1 MGKNKFLFLKILFFL
16 MSSLIS
22 YGKNIK
28 LDDMLKTLEK
38 KSYEREIFDL
48 EQKKNL
54 SKEKYYNL
62 DNYNGVRGEIST
74 DYDYEEDKIK
84 SNGRVSYGDFYLD
97 LSKDKINSQKNS
109 DTDVVIGVNK
119 SLKDMFYSKSD
130 SEIKKLEYSKK
141 NTEYSYYDDLET
153 KKISLINLYEE
164 YKNNEFEIKLKTNN
178 LTRLKSEE
186 KILKKSYELGA
197 TPKIDLDTLQTSR
210 NNLEIELKYLKENIK
225 KIKNRFLYEFG
236 IDISKDQLMDIEIP
250 KVNISDFISNIGERK
265 ISRLGLEKEITKEN
279 IKYLKYSNKIPEV
292 LVGVE
297 HHQERNNGYSD
308 ENRVFLKLSKDIFYY
323 DINLEN
329 EKITLD
335 QQEINIQKE
344 KEINISKKLEVE
356 ENCNN
361 LYKNY
366 LVNKNKAELEK
377 NKYEIINLKY
387 KLGDVTYVDVMDVFD
402 DYLNYQVAAEK
413 AKNLFNGYIYE
424 ILVRGEKNYE

>member
-28 LDDMLKTLEK
+28 LDDMLKTLEE

-109 DTDVVIGVNK
+109 DTDVIIGVNK
-119 SLKDMFYSKSD
+119 SLKNMFYSKSD

-225 KIKNRFLYEFG
+225 KIKNCFLYEFG

-250 KVNISDFISNIGERK
+250 KVDISNFISNIGERK

-279 IKYLKYSNKIPEV
+279 IKYLKYSNKVPEV

-297 HHQERNNGYSD
+297 HQERNNGYSD

>member
-28 LDDMLKTLEK
+28 LDDMLKTLEE

-97 LSKDKINSQKNS
+97 LSKDRINSQKNS
-109 DTDVVIGVNK
+109 DTDVIIGVNK

-279 IKYLKYSNKIPEV
+279 IKYLKYSNKVPEV

-297 HHQERNNGYSD
+297 HQERNNGYSD

>member
-28 LDDMLKTLEK
+28 LDDMLKTLEE

-109 DTDVVIGVNK
+109 DTDVIIGVNK
-119 SLKDMFYSKSD
+119 SLKNMFYSKSD

-236 IDISKDQLMDIEIP
+236 IDISKDELMDIEIP

-265 ISRLGLEKEITKEN
+265 ISRLDLEKEITKEN
-279 IKYLKYSNKIPEV
+279 IKYLKYSNKVPEV

-297 HHQERNNGYSD
+297 HQERKNGYSD

-344 KEINISKKLEVE
+344 KEINISKKLEIE

>member
-28 LDDMLKTLEK
+28 LDDMLKTLEE

-109 DTDVVIGVNK
+109 DTDVIIGVNK
-119 SLKDMFYSKSD
+119 SLKNMFYSKSD

-225 KIKNRFLYEFG
+225 KIKNRFLYGFG

-250 KVNISDFISNIGERK
+250 KVDISNFISNIGERK

-297 HHQERNNGYSD
+297 HQERNNGYSD

-329 EKITLD
+329 EKITLN

>member
-28 LDDMLKTLEK
+28 LDDMLKTLEE

-109 DTDVVIGVNK
+109 DTDVIIGVNK
-119 SLKDMFYSKSD
+119 SLKNMFYSKSD

-236 IDISKDQLMDIEIP
+236 IDISKDELMDIEIP

-279 IKYLKYSNKIPEV
+279 IKYLKYSNKVPEV

-297 HHQERNNGYSD
+297 HQERNNGYSD

>member
-1 MGKNKFLFLKILFFL
+1 MRKNNFIMLSLFFL

-28 LDDMLKTLEK
+28 LDDMLKILEE
-38 KSYEREIFDL
+38 KSYEREIFNL
-48 EQKKNL
+48 EQKKNI

-62 DNYNGVRGEIST
+62 DNYNGIKGEVST
-74 DYDYEEDKIK
+74 DYDYEDDKIK

-97 LSKDKINSQKNS
+97 LSKDKIKNPKNS
-109 DTDVVIGVNK
+109 DTEVIIGVNK
-119 SLKDMFYSKSD
+119 NLKNMFYSKSD
-130 SEIKKLEYSKK
+130 SELKKLEYSKK
-141 NTEYSYYDDLET
+141 NTEYSYYDELET
-153 KKISLINLYEE
+153 KKINLINLYEN

-178 LTRLKSEE
+178 LERLKSEE
-186 KILKKSYELGA
+186 RILKKSYELGA

-210 NNLEIELKYLKENIK
+210 KNLEIELKYLKENIS
-225 KIKNRFLYEFG
+225 KIKNRFLYEFD
-236 IDISKDQLMDIEIP
+236 IDIYNKELMDIEIP
-250 KVNISDFISNIGERK
+250 KIDISNFISNIGERN
-265 ISRLGLEKEITKEN
+265 IARLGLEKEITKEN
-279 IKYLKYSNKIPEV
+279 INYLKYSNKIPDV
-292 LVGVE
+292 LIGIE
-297 HHQERNNGYSD
+297 HQKENNGYSD

-323 DINLEN
+323 DVNLEN
-329 EKITLD
+329 EKLTLE
-335 QQEINIQKE
+335 QQEINISKE
-344 KEINISKKLEVE
+344 KEINISKKLKIE

-377 NKYEIINLKY
+377 NKYEIISLKY

>member
-28 LDDMLKTLEK
+28 LDDMLKTLEE

-109 DTDVVIGVNK
+109 DTDVIIGINK

-279 IKYLKYSNKIPEV
+279 IKYLKYSNKVPEV

-297 HHQERNNGYSD
+297 HQERNNGYSD

-329 EKITLD
+329 EKITLN

>member
-28 LDDMLKTLEK
+28 LDDMLKTLEE

-109 DTDVVIGVNK
+109 DTDMIIGVNK
-119 SLKDMFYSKSD
+119 SLKKMFYSKSD

-250 KVNISDFISNIGERK
+250 KVDISNFISNIGERK

-297 HHQERNNGYSD
+297 HQERNNGYSD

-329 EKITLD
+329 EKITLN

>member
-28 LDDMLKTLEK
+28 LDDMLKTLEE

-109 DTDVVIGVNK
+109 DTDVIIGINK

-236 IDISKDQLMDIEIP
+236 IDISKDELMDIEIP

-279 IKYLKYSNKIPEV
+279 IKYLKYSNKVPEV

-297 HHQERNNGYSD
+297 HQERNNGYSD

>member
-28 LDDMLKTLEK
+28 LDDMLKTLEE

-109 DTDVVIGVNK
+109 DTDVIIGVNK

-250 KVNISDFISNIGERK
+250 KIDISSFISNIGERK

>member
-28 LDDMLKTLEK
+28 LDDMLKTLEE

-109 DTDVVIGVNK
+109 DTDVIIGVNK
-119 SLKDMFYSKSD
+119 SLKNMFYSKSD

-250 KVNISDFISNIGERK
+250 KVDISNFISNIGERK

-297 HHQERNNGYSD
+297 HQERNNGYSD

-335 QQEINIQKE
+335 QQEINIQRE

>member
-28 LDDMLKTLEK
+28 LDDMLKTLEE

-62 DNYNGVRGEIST
+62 DNYNGVGGEIST

-97 LSKDKINSQKNS
+97 LSKDRINSQKNS
-109 DTDVVIGVNK
+109 DTDVIIGVNK

-236 IDISKDQLMDIEIP
+236 IDISKDELMDIEIP

-279 IKYLKYSNKIPEV
+279 IKYLKYSNKVPEV

-297 HHQERNNGYSD
+297 HQERNNGYSD

-329 EKITLD
+329 EKITLN

>member
-28 LDDMLKTLEK
+28 LDDMLKTLEE

-62 DNYNGVRGEIST
+62 DNYNGVKGEIST
-74 DYDYEEDKIK
+74 DYDYEEYKIK

-109 DTDVVIGVNK
+109 DTDVIIGVNK

-236 IDISKDQLMDIEIP
+236 IDISKDELMDIEIP

-279 IKYLKYSNKIPEV
+279 IKYLKYSNKVPEV

-297 HHQERNNGYSD
+297 HQERNNGYSD

-329 EKITLD
+329 EKITLN

-424 ILVRGEKNYE
+424 ILVRGEKKL

>member
-28 LDDMLKTLEK
+28 LDDMLKTLEE

-250 KVNISDFISNIGERK
+250 KVDISNFISNIGERK

-297 HHQERNNGYSD
+297 HQERNNGYSD

>member
-28 LDDMLKTLEK
+28 LDDMLKTLEE

-109 DTDVVIGVNK
+109 DTDMIIGVNK
-119 SLKDMFYSKSD
+119 SLKNMFYSKSD

-279 IKYLKYSNKIPEV
+279 IKYLKYSNKVPEV

-297 HHQERNNGYSD
+297 HQERNNGYSD

-329 EKITLD
+329 EKITLN

>member
-28 LDDMLKTLEK
+28 LDDMLKILEE

-109 DTDVVIGVNK
+109 DTDVIIGVNK

-236 IDISKDQLMDIEIP
+236 IDISKDELMDIEIP

-297 HHQERNNGYSD
+297 HQERNNGYSD

>member
-28 LDDMLKTLEK
+28 LDDMLKTLEE

-109 DTDVVIGVNK
+109 DTDMIIGVNK
-119 SLKDMFYSKSD
+119 SLKDMFYSKND
-130 SEIKKLEYSKK
+130 SEVKKLEYSKK

-236 IDISKDQLMDIEIP
+236 IDISKDELMDIEIP

-279 IKYLKYSNKIPEV
+279 IKYLKYSNKVPEV

-297 HHQERNNGYSD
+297 HQERNNGYSD

-329 EKITLD
+329 EKITLN

>member
-62 DNYNGVRGEIST
+62 DNYNGVGGEIST

-109 DTDVVIGVNK
+109 DTDVIIGINK

>member
-28 LDDMLKTLEK
+28 LDDMLKTLEE

-109 DTDVVIGVNK
+109 DTDVIIGVNK
-119 SLKDMFYSKSD
+119 SLKNMFYSKSD

-250 KVNISDFISNIGERK
+250 KVNISNFISNIGERK

-297 HHQERNNGYSD
+297 HQERNNGYSD

-329 EKITLD
+329 EKITLN